1 MRISRIGFIGALAAF
16 AALSCA
22 SFQAQTAKAESLDK
36 VIAVVNDEVVTQ
48 REFDRVFG
56 PIKQAYESNFQGEE
70 LEKRVEAA
78 RKGVLDQLVDA
89 KLVIS
94 LAKKKSL
101 KINEEELKKRVDM
114 IKGYYPSEQEFLKA
128 LNDKG
133 TNLTEFEKDIKDQ
146 MLAQELVNQEVASK
160 INVTPGEIEDLYN
173 KNKDKLVAP
182 LREKLRSILVRKGE
196 GIDPAAA
203 KKKADDIMAEIKGGA
218 DFAKVAT
225 EKSEGPYAPEG
236 GDMGYVSPGQ
246 MIKEIDDVVFA
257 MKPGDVSPVV
267 ETAMGFHIFKVED
280 RQEARP
286 LQLSEVEEFL
296 RAQLYRKKFE
306 EVLIKWIEEKKKD
319 AFISYK

>member
-1 MRISRIGFIGALAAF
+1 MRIARIGVFGTLVGL
-16 AALSCA
+16 AALSGAVLAA
-22 SFQAQTAKAESLDK
+22 SPVKAESIDK

-48 REFDRVFG
+48 REFDRVFN
-56 PIKQAYESNFQGEE
+56 PIKTAYESNFQGEE
-70 LEKRVEAA
+70 QAKRIEAA

-94 LAKKKSL
+94 LAKKKNL

-128 LNDKG
+128 LSDKG

-160 INVTPGEIEDLYN
+160 VSVTPGEIEELYN
-173 KNKDKLVAP
+173 KNKEKLVAP
-182 LREKLRSILVRKGE
+182 LRIKLRSILVRKGE

-203 KKKADDIMAEIKGGA
+203 KKKADDVYAEIKGGA
-218 DFAKVAT
+218 DFAKVAA

-246 MIKEIDDVVFA
+246 MIKEIDEVVFV

-267 ETAMGFHIFKVED
+267 ETAMGYHIFKAED

-296 RAQLYRKKFE
+296 RAQIYRKKFE
-306 EVLIKWIEEKKKD
+306 EALMKWVEEKKKD